1 MMPSVGSI
9 FKNAVDV
16 IGSLTDNH
24 KDPMHV
30 GETMACWTY
39 YTFVSQIISH
49 EEIGLNTTTDS
60 KLAKLYQDAYKVTTS
75 HKNELSELMRQE
87 GIPLSD
93 ASATKPDSNPEARPL
108 GAQFTHSEL
117 INTLNINFVI
127 AADLC
132 ATAAR
137 QSLRTEIPLIVLKF
151 ERDKL
156 SLGLTAKEIR
166 RWKGWRKVPPASYPP
181 GGTRHKST

>member
-1 MMPSVGSI
+1 MMPSVRSI

-60 KLAKLYQDAYKVTTS
+60 KLTKLYQDAYKVTTS
-75 HKNELSELMRQE
+75 HKNELYELMRQE

-93 ASATKPDSNPEARPL
+93 ASATNPEAIPL
-108 GAQFTHSEL
+108 GAKFTDSEL

-127 AADLC
+127 AADMC
-132 ATAAR
+132 ATAAS
-137 QSLRTEIPLIVLKF
+137 QSLRTDISLLFLKF
-151 ERDKL
+151 QTDKL
-156 SLGLTAKEIR
+156 SLGLKAKEIMR
-166 RWKGWRKVPPASYPP
+166 SKGWLKVPPAYYPP
-181 GGTRHKST
+181 GATQNKST

>member
-1 MMPSVGSI
+1 
-9 FKNAVDV
+9 
-16 IGSLTDNH
+16 GSLTDNH

-60 KLAKLYQDAYKVTTS
+60 KLTKLYQDAYKVTTS

-93 ASATKPDSNPEARPL
+93 ASATKPESNPEAIRL
-108 GAQFTHSEL
+108 GAKFTDSAL
-117 INTLNINFVI
+117 TNIFNITFNI
-127 AADLC
+127 
-132 ATAAR
+132 T
-137 QSLRTEIPLIVLKF
+137 SNM
-151 ERDKL
+151 
-156 SLGLTAKEIR
+156 
-166 RWKGWRKVPPASYPP
+166 
-181 GGTRHKST
+181 

>member
-1 MMPSVGSI
+1 MPSVGSI

-60 KLAKLYQDAYKVTTS
+60 KLTKLYQDAYKVTTS

-93 ASATKPDSNPEARPL
+93 ASATKPESNPEAIPL
-108 GAQFTHSEL
+108 GAKFTDSEL

-127 AADLC
+127 AADMC
-132 ATAAR
+132 ATAAS
-137 QSLRTEIPLIVLKF
+137 QSLRTDISLIFLKF
-151 ERDKL
+151 QTDKL
-156 SLGLTAKEIR
+156 SLGLKAKEIMR
-166 RWKGWRKVPPASYPP
+166 SKGWLKVPPAYYPP
-181 GGTRHKST
+181 GATQNKST